1 MYYNLT
7 EDQKTFLETSYSM
20 IKAGYTL
27 EEVEGFWSSEDEDN
41 IKNILESVDYVDI
54 DRKDADLQ
62 EVVGIG
68 ARILGGIGLA
78 IKGARTARRL
88 NQLRK
93 IAQMTRPTAAQRS
106 TAFQLKKSLGQS
118 ADDVTFAWQQ
128 APKDKLAQSVTK
140 TTGADDVLKTVR
152 PGSSG
157 SATVRGSASSRP
169 TEVIQQQTAAID
181 RQTKAIQQTVKS
193 TQPYTSVA
201 ATTSNVT
208 SKLPK
213 KPPTKVSKVRAGLL
227 GTAVTTGALLYTPS
241 SDKSDTPAVTSCGDN
256 MKRDTNGNCVPKGDP
271 VGGDDMQSSSSQQQ
285 TTTQQQP
292 PTTTTTQ
299 QQPPT
304 TTTTQQ
310 ETPPT
315 TQPSSTPKKR
325 ISNRVD
331 WRSWQRQNLPR

>member
-7 EDQKTFLETSYSM
+7 EDQKIFLETSYSM

-27 EEVEGFWSSEDEDN
+27 EEVEGFWTSEDEDN
-41 IKNILESVDYVDI
+41 VKNILESVDYIDV
-54 DRKDADLQ
+54 DRKDTDLQ
-62 EVVGIG
+62 EVVGLG
-68 ARILGGIGLA
+68 ARIVGGIGLA

-93 IAQMTRPTAAQRS
+93 IAQMAKPTAAQRA
-106 TAFQLKKSLGQS
+106 TALKLKQSLGQS
-118 ADDVTFAWQQ
+118 ADDVTFAWRQ
-128 APKDKLAQSVTK
+128 APKDKLGQAVTK

-193 TQPYTSVA
+193 TQPSTTTTAA
-201 ATTSNVT
+201 ATTSKVT

-227 GTAVTTGALLYTPS
+227 GTAVTGGALLYTPS
-241 SDKSDTPAVTSCGDN
+241 SEKSDTPAVTSCGDN
-256 MKRDTNGNCVPKGDP
+256 MKRDANGDCVYKDQ
-271 VGGDDMQSSSSQQQ
+271 GGDRVSGDTTT
-285 TTTQQQP
+285 TTTQLQDLQ
-292 PTTTTTQ
+292 TTTTTQ
-299 QQPPT
+299 QQTPPT
-304 TTTTQQ
+304 TTTT
-310 ETPPT
+310 T
-315 TQPSSTPKKR
+315 TQQSTAPAKR
-325 ISNRVD
+325 RSTKVD

>member
-7 EDQKTFLETSYSM
+7 EDQKIFLETSYSM

-41 IKNILESVDYVDI
+41 VKNILESVDYVDI

-62 EVVGIG
+62 EVVGMG

-93 IAQMTRPTAAQRS
+93 IAQIAKPTAAQRA
-106 TAFQLKKSLGQS
+106 TALKLKQSLGQS
-118 ADDVTFAWQQ
+118 ADDITFAWQQ
-128 APKDKLAQSVTK
+128 APKDKLAQAVK
-140 TTGADDVLKTVR
+140 NTTGADDVLKTVR

-181 RQTKAIQQTVKS
+181 RQTKAIQQTVKN
-193 TQPYTSVA
+193 TQPTTATTTA
-201 ATTSNVT
+201 ATTTTKVA

-213 KPPTKVSKVRAGLL
+213 QPPSKVKNVVSGLL
-227 GTAVTTGALLYTPS
+227 GTAVTGGALLYTPS
-241 SDKSDTPAVTSCGDN
+241 SERADN
-256 MKRDTNGNCVPKGDP
+256 QTMTTCPYGRKADGNCKT
-271 VGGDDMQSSSSQQQ
+271 QASSTDTTDTTTTTTQQ

-299 QQPPT
+299 QQ
-304 TTTTQQ
+304 
-310 ETPPT
+310 TPPT

>member
-7 EDQKTFLETSYSM
+7 EDQKIFLETSYSM
-20 IKAGYTL
+20 INAGYTM

-41 IKNILESVDYVDI
+41 VKNILESVDYIDV
-54 DRKDADLQ
+54 DRKDTDLQ
-62 EVVGIG
+62 EVVGLG
-68 ARILGGIGLA
+68 ARIVGGIGLA

-93 IAQMTRPTAAQRS
+93 IAQIAKPTAAQRA
-106 TAFQLKKSLGQS
+106 TALKLKQSLGQS
-118 ADDVTFAWQQ
+118 ADDITFAWRQ
-128 APKDKLAQSVTK
+128 APKDKLGQAVKS

-152 PGSSG
+152 PGSGG

-181 RQTKAIQQTVKS
+181 RQTKVLQQTVKN
-193 TQPYTSVA
+193 TQPTTTTAA
-201 ATTSNVT
+201 ATTSKVT

-227 GTAVTTGALLYTPS
+227 GTAVTGGALLYTPS
-241 SDKSDTPAVTSCGDN
+241 SERADNETMTTCPYGRKSD
-256 MKRDTNGNCVPKGDP
+256 GNCKP
-271 VGGDDMQSSSSQQQ
+271 QASSTDTTTTTTQQ

-299 QQPPT
+299 QQ
-304 TTTTQQ
+304 
-310 ETPPT
+310 TPPI
-315 TQPSSTPKKR
+315 TQSSSTPKKK

>member
-7 EDQKTFLETSYSM
+7 EDQKIFLETSYSM

-54 DRKDADLQ
+54 DRKDTDLQ
-62 EVVGIG
+62 EAVGLG
-68 ARILGGIGLA
+68 ARIVGAIGLA

-93 IAQMTRPTAAQRS
+93 IAQMAKPTAAQRA
-106 TAFQLKKSLGQS
+106 TALKLKKSLGQS
-118 ADDVTFAWQQ
+118 ADDITFSWRQ
-128 APKDKLAQSVTK
+128 APKDKLGQSVTK

-181 RQTKAIQQTVKS
+181 RQTKVLQQTVKN
-193 TQPYTSVA
+193 TQPTTTAA
-201 ATTSNVT
+201 ATTTAKVT

-213 KPPTKVSKVRAGLL
+213 KPPAKVSNVRAGLL
-227 GTAVTTGALLYTPS
+227 GTAVTGGALLYTPS
-241 SDKSDTPAVTSCGDN
+241 SDRADNETMTTCPNGRKPNGDCKPIGSSTTVPQVGDT
-256 MKRDTNGNCVPKGDP
+256 
-271 VGGDDMQSSSSQQQ
+271 VGGDDM
-285 TTTQQQP
+285 QP
-292 PTTTTTQ
+292 PTTTTTTTQ
-299 QQPPT
+299 QQTPPT
-304 TTTTQQ
+304 TTTT
-310 ETPPT
+310 T

-325 ISNRVD
+325 KSNRVD
-331 WRSWQRQNLPR
+331 WRSWQGQNIPR

>member
-7 EDQKTFLETSYSM
+7 EDQMIFLETSYSM

-41 IKNILESVDYVDI
+41 VKNILESVDYVDI

-62 EVVGIG
+62 EVVGMG

-78 IKGARTARRL
+78 IKGARTAKKL

-93 IAQMTRPTAAQRS
+93 LAQIARPTAAQRS

-118 ADDVTFAWQQ
+118 ADDITFAWQQ
-128 APKDKLAQSVTK
+128 APKDKLAQAVTK

-181 RQTKAIQQTVKS
+181 RQTKVLQQTVKN
-193 TQPYTSVA
+193 TKPTTATTTAA
-201 ATTSNVT
+201 ATTTTKVA

-213 KPPTKVSKVRAGLL
+213 KPPSKVKNVVSGLL
-227 GTAVTTGALLYTPS
+227 GTAVTGGALLYTPS
-241 SDKSDTPAVTSCGDN
+241 SERADN
-256 MKRDTNGNCVPKGDP
+256 ETMTTCPYGRKADGNCKT
-271 VGGDDMQSSSSQQQ
+271 QASSTDTTDTTTTTTQQ

-299 QQPPT
+299 QQ
-304 TTTTQQ
+304 
-310 ETPPT
+310 TPPT

>member
-7 EDQKTFLETSYSM
+7 EDQMIFLETSYSM

-27 EEVEGFWSSEDEDN
+27 EEVEGFWFSEDEDN
-41 IKNILESVDYVDI
+41 VKNILESVDYVDI

-78 IKGARTARRL
+78 LKGARSARQL
-88 NQLRK
+88 AQLRK
-93 IAQMTRPTAAQRS
+93 LAQIARPTAAQRA
-106 TAFQLKKSLGQS
+106 TALKLKKTLGQS
-118 ADDVTFAWQQ
+118 ADDVSLSWRQ

-181 RQTKAIQQTVKS
+181 RQTKVLQQTVKN
-193 TQPYTSVA
+193 TKPTTATTTA
-201 ATTSNVT
+201 ATTSKVT

-213 KPPTKVSKVRAGLL
+213 KPPTKINKVVSGLL
-227 GTAVTTGALLYTPS
+227 GTAVTGGALLYTPS
-241 SDKSDTPAVTSCGDN
+241 SERADN
-256 MKRDTNGNCVPKGDP
+256 ETMTTCPYGRKTDGNCKPQP
-271 VGGDDMQSSSSQQQ
+271 SSTDTTTTTQQTTTQQ

-299 QQPPT
+299 QQ
-304 TTTTQQ
+304 
-310 ETPPT
+310 TPPT
-315 TQPSSTPKKR
+315 TQPSTTSTKR
-325 ISNRVD
+325 KSNRVD
-331 WRSWQRQNLPR
+331 WRSWLDQNIPK

>member
-7 EDQKTFLETSYSM
+7 EDQKIFLETSYSM

-41 IKNILESVDYVDI
+41 VKNILESVDYIDI

-78 IKGARTARRL
+78 LKGARTARRL

-93 IAQMTRPTAAQRS
+93 IAQMAKPTAAQRA
-106 TAFQLKKSLGQS
+106 TAIKLKKSLGQS
-118 ADDVTFAWQQ
+118 ADDVTFAWRQ
-128 APKDKLAQSVTK
+128 APKDKLAQAVK
-140 TTGADDVLKTVR
+140 NTTGADDVLKTVR

-181 RQTKAIQQTVKS
+181 RQTKVLQQTVKN
-193 TQPYTSVA
+193 TQPTTTTAA
-201 ATTSNVT
+201 ATTSKVT

-213 KPPTKVSKVRAGLL
+213 KPPAKVSNVRAGLL
-227 GTAVTTGALLYTPS
+227 GTAVTGGALLYTPS
-241 SDKSDTPAVTSCGDN
+241 SEKADN
-256 MKRDTNGNCVPKGDP
+256 ETMTTCPYGRKADGNCKP
-271 VGGDDMQSSSSQQQ
+271 
-285 TTTQQQP
+285 QP
-292 PTTTTTQ
+292 Q
-299 QQPPT
+299 A
-304 TTTTQQ
+304 
-310 ETPPT
+310 
-315 TQPSSTPKKR
+315 SSTCLLYT
-325 ISNRVD
+325 SD
-331 WRSWQRQNLPR
+331 AADE

>member
-7 EDQKTFLETSYSM
+7 EDQKIFLETSYSM

-41 IKNILESVDYVDI
+41 VKNILESVDYVDI
-54 DRKDADLQ
+54 DRKDTDLQ

-78 IKGARTARRL
+78 LKGARTARRL

-93 IAQMTRPTAAQRS
+93 IAQIARPTAAQRA
-106 TAFQLKKSLGQS
+106 TALKLKQSLGQS
-118 ADDVTFAWQQ
+118 ADDITFAWRQ
-128 APKDKLAQSVTK
+128 APKDKLGQAVKS

-181 RQTKAIQQTVKS
+181 RQTKAIQQTVKN
-193 TQPYTSVA
+193 TQPTTATTTAA
-201 ATTSNVT
+201 ATTTTKVA

-213 KPPTKVSKVRAGLL
+213 KPPGKVNNVVSGLL
-227 GTAVTTGALLYTPS
+227 GTAVTGGALLYTPS
-241 SDKSDTPAVTSCGDN
+241 SDRNDTPAVTSCGDN
-256 MKRDTNGNCVPKGDP
+256 MKRDANGNCVPKVQTGDK
-271 VGGDDMQSSSSQQQ
+271 VTADDTSSSQQQ

-292 PTTTTTQ
+292 PTTTTT
-299 QQPPT
+299 
-304 TTTTQQ
+304 TTTQQ
-310 ETPPT
+310 QTPPT
-315 TQPSSTPKKR
+315 TQPPSTPKKR
-325 ISNRVD
+325 TSNRVD
-331 WRSWQRQNLPR
+331 WRSWLDQNIPK

>member
-7 EDQKTFLETSYSM
+7 EDQMIFLETSYSM

-27 EEVEGFWSSEDEDN
+27 EEVEGFWFSEDEDN
-41 IKNILESVDYVDI
+41 VKNILESVDYVDI

-78 IKGARTARRL
+78 LKGARSARQL
-88 NQLRK
+88 AQLRK
-93 IAQMTRPTAAQRS
+93 LAQIARPTAAQRA
-106 TAFQLKKSLGQS
+106 TALKLKKTLGQS
-118 ADDVTFAWQQ
+118 ADDVSLSWRQ

-181 RQTKAIQQTVKS
+181 RQTKVLQQTVKN
-193 TQPYTSVA
+193 TKPTTATTTTA
-201 ATTSNVT
+201 ATTAKVT

-213 KPPTKVSKVRAGLL
+213 QPPTKINKVVSGLL
-227 GTAVTTGALLYTPS
+227 GTAVTGGALLYTPS
-241 SDKSDTPAVTSCGDN
+241 SERADN
-256 MKRDTNGNCVPKGDP
+256 ETMTTCPYGRKTDGNCKPQP
-271 VGGDDMQSSSSQQQ
+271 SSTDTTTTTQQTTTQQ

-299 QQPPT
+299 QQ
-304 TTTTQQ
+304 
-310 ETPPT
+310 TPPT
-315 TQPSSTPKKR
+315 TQPSTTSTKR
-325 ISNRVD
+325 KSNRVD
-331 WRSWQRQNLPR
+331 WRSWLDQNIPK

>member
-7 EDQKTFLETSYSM
+7 EDQKIFLETSYSM

-41 IKNILESVDYVDI
+41 VKNILESVDYIDI
-54 DRKDADLQ
+54 DRKDPDLI
-62 EVVGIG
+62 EGWG
-68 ARILGGIGLA
+68 LAARIVGGVGTAL
-78 IKGARTARRL
+78 KGARTARQL
-88 NQLRK
+88 AQLRRLAQ
-93 IAQMTRPTAAQRS
+93 IARPTAAQRA
-106 TAFQLKKSLGQS
+106 TALKLKRTLGQS
-118 ADDVTFAWQQ
+118 ADDVSLSWRQ
-128 APKDKLAQSVTK
+128 APKDKLGQAVTK

-181 RQTKAIQQTVKS
+181 RQTKVLQQTVKN
-193 TQPYTSVA
+193 TQPTTTTAA
-201 ATTSNVT
+201 ATTTKAV

-213 KPPTKVSKVRAGLL
+213 KPPTKISKVRAGLL
-227 GTAVTTGALLYTPS
+227 GTAVTGGALLYTPS
-241 SDKSDTPAVTSCGDN
+241 SEKSDAPAATSCGDN
-256 MKRDTNGNCVPKGDP
+256 MKRDADGNCVFKVQVGDT
-271 VGGDDMQSSSSQQQ
+271 VGGDDMQPSSSQQQ

-299 QQPPT
+299 QQ
-304 TTTTQQ
+304 
-310 ETPPT
+310 TPPT
-315 TQPSSTPKKR
+315 TQPPSTPKKR

>member
-7 EDQKTFLETSYSM
+7 EDQKIFLETSYSM

-27 EEVEGFWSSEDEDN
+27 EEVEEFWSSEDEDN
-41 IKNILESVDYVDI
+41 VKNILESVDYVDI

-78 IKGARTARRL
+78 LKGARTARRL

-93 IAQMTRPTAAQRS
+93 IAQMAKPTAAQRA
-106 TAFQLKKSLGQS
+106 TALKLKQSLGQS
-118 ADDVTFAWQQ
+118 ADDVTFAWRQ
-128 APKDKLAQSVTK
+128 APKDKLGQAVTK
-140 TTGADDVLKTVR
+140 TTGADDVLQTVR

-181 RQTKAIQQTVKS
+181 RQTKVLQQTVKN
-193 TQPYTSVA
+193 TKPTTTAA
-201 ATTSNVT
+201 ATTTSKVT

-227 GTAVTTGALLYTPS
+227 GTAVTAGALLYTPS
-241 SDKSDTPAVTSCGDN
+241 SEKSDTPAVTSCGDN
-256 MKRDTNGNCVPKGDP
+256 MKRDANGNCVPKVQVGDT

-299 QQPPT
+299 QQ
-304 TTTTQQ
+304 
-310 ETPPT
+310 TPPT

>member
-7 EDQKTFLETSYSM
+7 EDQKIFLETSYSM

-27 EEVEGFWSSEDEDN
+27 EEVEEFWSNEDEDN
-41 IKNILESVDYVDI
+41 VKNILESVDYIDI

-78 IKGARTARRL
+78 LKGARTARRL

-93 IAQMTRPTAAQRS
+93 IAQMAKPTAAQRA
-106 TAFQLKKSLGQS
+106 TALKLKQSLGQS
-118 ADDVTFAWQQ
+118 ADDITFAWRQ
-128 APKDKLAQSVTK
+128 APKDKLAQSVK
-140 TTGADDVLKTVR
+140 NTTGADDVLKTVR

-181 RQTKAIQQTVKS
+181 RQTKAIQQTVKN
-193 TQPYTSVA
+193 TQPTTATTTA
-201 ATTSNVT
+201 ATTTTKVA

-213 KPPTKVSKVRAGLL
+213 QPPTKINKVVSGLL
-227 GTAVTTGALLYTPS
+227 GTAVTGGALLYTPS
-241 SDKSDTPAVTSCGDN
+241 SERSNTPPVTSCGDN
-256 MKRDTNGNCVPKGDP
+256 MKRDANGNCVPKVQTGDK
-271 VGGDDMQSSSSQQQ
+271 VTTDDTQPSSSQ
-285 TTTQQQP
+285 TQLQDLQ
-292 PTTTTTQ
+292 TTTTTQ
-299 QQPPT
+299 QQTPPT
-304 TTTTQQ
+304 TTTT
-310 ETPPT
+310 
-315 TQPSSTPKKR
+315 TQPSTTSTKR
-325 ISNRVD
+325 KSNRVD

>member
-7 EDQKTFLETSYSM
+7 EDQKIFLETSYSM

-27 EEVEGFWSSEDEDN
+27 EEVERFWSSEDEDN
-41 IKNILESVDYVDI
+41 VKNILESVDYIDV
-54 DRKDADLQ
+54 DRKDTDLQ
-62 EVVGIG
+62 EVVGLG
-68 ARILGGIGLA
+68 ARIVGGIGLA
-78 IKGARTARRL
+78 LRGANTARRL

-93 IAQMTRPTAAQRS
+93 IAQIAKPTAAQRA
-106 TAFQLKKSLGQS
+106 TALKLKQSLGQS
-118 ADDVTFAWQQ
+118 ADDITFAWRQ
-128 APKDKLAQSVTK
+128 APKDKLGQAVKS

-193 TQPYTSVA
+193 TQPTT
-201 ATTSNVT
+201 ATTTATTTTKVA

-227 GTAVTTGALLYTPS
+227 GTAVTGGALLYTPS
-241 SDKSDTPAVTSCGDN
+241 SEKSDTPTVTSCGDN
-256 MKRDTNGNCVPKGDP
+256 MKRDSNGNCVPKGDP
-271 VGGDDMQSSSSQQQ
+271 VGGDTTTTTTQQ

-299 QQPPT
+299 QQ
-304 TTTTQQ
+304 
-310 ETPPT
+310 TPPT
-315 TQPSSTPKKR
+315 TQPSTTSTKR
-325 ISNRVD
+325 KSNRVD
-331 WRSWQRQNLPR
+331 WRSWLDQNIPK

>member
-7 EDQKTFLETSYSM
+7 EDQKIFLETSYSM

-41 IKNILESVDYVDI
+41 VKNILESVDYVDI
-54 DRKDADLQ
+54 DRKDPDLI
-62 EVVGIG
+62 EGWG
-68 ARILGGIGLA
+68 LAARIVGGIGTAL
-78 IKGARTARRL
+78 KGARTARQL
-88 NQLRK
+88 AQLRRLAQ
-93 IAQMTRPTAAQRS
+93 IARPTAAQRA
-106 TAFQLKKSLGQS
+106 TALKLKRTLGQS
-118 ADDVTFAWQQ
+118 ADDVSLSWRQ
-128 APKDKLAQSVTK
+128 APKDKLGQAVTK

-181 RQTKAIQQTVKS
+181 RQTKVLQQTVRN
-193 TQPYTSVA
+193 TQPATTNTAA
-201 ATTSNVT
+201 ATTAKVT

-213 KPPTKVSKVRAGLL
+213 KPPGKVNNVVSGLL
-227 GTAVTTGALLYTPS
+227 GTAVTGGALLYTPS
-241 SDKSDTPAVTSCGDN
+241 SDKSDAPAVTSCGDN
-256 MKRDTNGNCVPKGDP
+256 MKRDTNGNCVPKRDP
-271 VGGDDMQSSSSQQQ
+271 DGGDTTTTTTQQTTTQQ

-299 QQPPT
+299 QQ
-304 TTTTQQ
+304 
-310 ETPPT
+310 TPPT
-315 TQPSSTPKKR
+315 TQPPSTPKKR

-331 WRSWQRQNLPR
+331 WRSWLDQNIPK

>member
-7 EDQKTFLETSYSM
+7 EDQKIFLETSYSM
-20 IKAGYTL
+20 IKAGYTP
-27 EEVEGFWSSEDEDN
+27 EEVEGFWFSEDEDN
-41 IKNILESVDYVDI
+41 VKNILESVDYVDI

-62 EVVGIG
+62 EAVGIG

-93 IAQMTRPTAAQRS
+93 IAQMARPTAAQRA
-106 TAFQLKKSLGQS
+106 TALKLKQSLGQS
-118 ADDVTFAWQQ
+118 ADDITFAWRQ
-128 APKDKLAQSVTK
+128 APKDKLGQAVKS

-181 RQTKAIQQTVKS
+181 RQTKAIQQTVKN
-193 TQPYTSVA
+193 TQPTTATTTA
-201 ATTSNVT
+201 ATTTTKVA

-213 KPPTKVSKVRAGLL
+213 KPPGKVNNVVSGLL
-227 GTAVTTGALLYTPS
+227 GTAVTGGALLYTPS
-241 SDKSDTPAVTSCGDN
+241 SEKSDTPAVTSCGDN
-256 MKRDTNGNCVPKGDP
+256 MKRDANGNCVPKVQVGDT
-271 VGGDDMQSSSSQQQ
+271 VGGDDMQPSSSQQQ

-299 QQPPT
+299 QQ
-304 TTTTQQ
+304 
-310 ETPPT
+310 TPPT
-315 TQPSSTPKKR
+315 TQPPSTSKKR

>member
-7 EDQKTFLETSYSM
+7 EDQKIFLETSYSM

-41 IKNILESVDYVDI
+41 VKNILESVDYIDV

-62 EVVGIG
+62 EVVGLG
-68 ARILGGIGLA
+68 ARIVGGIGLA

-93 IAQMTRPTAAQRS
+93 IAQMAKPTAAQRA
-106 TAFQLKKSLGQS
+106 TALKLKQSLGQS
-118 ADDVTFAWQQ
+118 ADDITFAWRQ
-128 APKDKLAQSVTK
+128 APKDKLGQAVKS

-193 TQPYTSVA
+193 TQPSTTTTAA
-201 ATTSNVT
+201 ATTSKVT

-227 GTAVTTGALLYTPS
+227 GTAVTGGALLYTPS
-241 SDKSDTPAVTSCGDN
+241 SDKSDTPAVTSCPDN
-256 MKRDTNGNCVPKGDP
+256 MKRDANGDCVFKVKVGDT
-271 VGGDDMQSSSSQQQ
+271 VGGDTTTTTTQQ

-299 QQPPT
+299 QQ
-304 TTTTQQ
+304 
-310 ETPPT
+310 TPPT
-315 TQPSSTPKKR
+315 TQPPSTPKKR

>member
-7 EDQKTFLETSYSM
+7 EDQKIFLETSYSM

-41 IKNILESVDYVDI
+41 VKNILESVDYVDI

-62 EVVGIG
+62 EVVGMG
-68 ARILGGIGLA
+68 ARILSGIGLA
-78 IKGARTARRL
+78 LKGARTARRL

-93 IAQMTRPTAAQRS
+93 IAQMTKPTAAQRS

-118 ADDVTFAWQQ
+118 ADDITFAWQQ
-128 APKDKLAQSVTK
+128 APKDKLAQVVK
-140 TTGADDVLKTVR
+140 NTTGADDVLKTVR

-181 RQTKAIQQTVKS
+181 RQTKVLQQTVKN
-193 TQPYTSVA
+193 TQPTTATTTAA
-201 ATTSNVT
+201 ATTTTKVA

-213 KPPTKVSKVRAGLL
+213 KPPSKVKNVVSGLL
-227 GTAVTTGALLYTPS
+227 GTTVTGGALLYTPS
-241 SDKSDTPAVTSCGDN
+241 SERADN
-256 MKRDTNGNCVPKGDP
+256 ETMTTCPYGRKADGNCKPKA
-271 VGGDDMQSSSSQQQ
+271 SSTDTSSTDTTTTTQQ

-299 QQPPT
+299 QQ
-304 TTTTQQ
+304 
-310 ETPPT
+310 TPPT
-315 TQPSSTPKKR
+315 TQPPSTPKKR

-331 WRSWQRQNLPR
+331 WRSWQGQNIPR

>member
-7 EDQKTFLETSYSM
+7 EDQKIFLETSYSM

-54 DRKDADLQ
+54 DRKDTDLQ
-62 EVVGIG
+62 EAVGLG
-68 ARILGGIGLA
+68 ARIVGGIGLA

-93 IAQMTRPTAAQRS
+93 IAQMAKPTAAQRA
-106 TAFQLKKSLGQS
+106 TALKLKKSLGQS
-118 ADDVTFAWQQ
+118 ADDITFSWRQ
-128 APKDKLAQSVTK
+128 APKDKLGQSVTK

-181 RQTKAIQQTVKS
+181 RQTKVLQQTVKN
-193 TQPYTSVA
+193 TQPTTTAA
-201 ATTSNVT
+201 ATTTAKVT

-213 KPPTKVSKVRAGLL
+213 KPPAKVSNVRAGLL
-227 GTAVTTGALLYTPS
+227 GTAVTGGALLYTPS
-241 SDKSDTPAVTSCGDN
+241 SDRADN
-256 MKRDTNGNCVPKGDP
+256 ETMTTCPYGRKADGNCKS
-271 VGGDDMQSSSSQQQ
+271 QASSTDTTTTTQQ
-285 TTTQQQP
+285 TTTQLQDLQTTTTTQQP
-292 PTTTTTQ
+292 PTTTTT
-299 QQPPT
+299 
-304 TTTTQQ
+304 TQQ
-310 ETPPT
+310 STTPT
-315 TQPSSTPKKR
+315 KRRSTK
-325 ISNRVD
+325 VD

>member
-7 EDQKTFLETSYSM
+7 EDQKIFLETSYSM

-41 IKNILESVDYVDI
+41 VKNILESVDYVDI

-68 ARILGGIGLA
+68 ARILSGIGLA
-78 IKGARTARRL
+78 LKGARSARQL
-88 NQLRK
+88 AQLRK
-93 IAQMTRPTAAQRS
+93 LAQIAKPTAAQRA
-106 TAFQLKKSLGQS
+106 TALKLKRTLGQS
-118 ADDVTFAWQQ
+118 ADDVSLSWRQ
-128 APKDKLAQSVTK
+128 APKDKLGQAVTK
-140 TTGADDVLKTVR
+140 TTGADDVLQTVR

-181 RQTKAIQQTVKS
+181 RQTKVLQQTVKN
-193 TQPYTSVA
+193 TQPSTSVA
-201 ATTSNVT
+201 ATT

-227 GTAVTTGALLYTPS
+227 GTAVTGGALLYTPS
-241 SDKSDTPAVTSCGDN
+241 SEKSGTPAVTSCGNN
-256 MKRDTNGNCVPKGDP
+256 MKRDADGNCVFKVQVGDT
-271 VGGDDMQSSSSQQQ
+271 VGGDDMQPSSS
-285 TTTQQQP
+285 QQQP

-299 QQPPT
+299 QQ
-304 TTTTQQ
+304 
-310 ETPPT
+310 TPPT

>member
-7 EDQKTFLETSYSM
+7 EDQKIFLETSYSM

-41 IKNILESVDYVDI
+41 VKNILESVDYIDV

-62 EVVGIG
+62 EVVGLG
-68 ARILGGIGLA
+68 ARIVGGIGLA

-93 IAQMTRPTAAQRS
+93 IAQMAKPTAAQRA
-106 TAFQLKKSLGQS
+106 TALKLKQSLGQS
-118 ADDVTFAWQQ
+118 ADDITFAWRQ
-128 APKDKLAQSVTK
+128 APKDKLGQAVKS

-193 TQPYTSVA
+193 TQPSTTTTAA
-201 ATTSNVT
+201 ATTSKVT

-227 GTAVTTGALLYTPS
+227 GTAVTGGALLYTPS
-241 SDKSDTPAVTSCGDN
+241 SEKSDTPAVTSCGDN

-271 VGGDDMQSSSSQQQ
+271 VDRDTTTTTTQQ

-299 QQPPT
+299 QQ
-304 TTTTQQ
+304 
-310 ETPPT
+310 TPPT

>member
-7 EDQKTFLETSYSM
+7 EDQKIFLETSYSM

-41 IKNILESVDYVDI
+41 VKNILESVDYIDI

-62 EVVGIG
+62 EVVGMG
-68 ARILGGIGLA
+68 ARILSGIGLA
-78 IKGARTARRL
+78 LKGAKSARKL
-88 NQLRK
+88 AQLRK
-93 IAQMTRPTAAQRS
+93 LAQIARPTAAQRS

-128 APKDKLAQSVTK
+128 APKDKLAQAVK
-140 TTGADDVLKTVR
+140 NTTGADDVLKTVR

-181 RQTKAIQQTVKS
+181 RQTKVLQQTVKN
-193 TQPYTSVA
+193 TQPTTTTAA
-201 ATTSNVT
+201 ATTAKVT

-213 KPPTKVSKVRAGLL
+213 KPPTKVSKVRSGLL
-227 GTAVTTGALLYTPS
+227 GTAVTGGALLYTPS
-241 SDKSDTPAVTSCGDN
+241 SDKSDAPAVTSCGDN
-256 MKRDTNGNCVPKGDP
+256 MKRDANGNCVPKVQTGDK
-271 VGGDDMQSSSSQQQ
+271 VTTDDTQPSSSQQQ

-299 QQPPT
+299 QQ
-304 TTTTQQ
+304 
-310 ETPPT
+310 TPPT
-315 TQPSSTPKKR
+315 TQPSTTSTKR
-325 ISNRVD
+325 KSNKVD
-331 WRSWQRQNLPR
+331 WRSWVDQNIPR

>member
-7 EDQKTFLETSYSM
+7 EDQKIFLETSYSM

-41 IKNILESVDYVDI
+41 VKNILESVDYIDV

-62 EVVGIG
+62 EVVGLG
-68 ARILGGIGLA
+68 ARIVGGIGLA

-93 IAQMTRPTAAQRS
+93 IAQMAKPTAAQRA
-106 TAFQLKKSLGQS
+106 TALKLKQSLGQS
-118 ADDVTFAWQQ
+118 ADDITFAWRQ
-128 APKDKLAQSVTK
+128 APKDKLGQAVKS

-193 TQPYTSVA
+193 TQPSTTTTAA
-201 ATTSNVT
+201 ATTSKVT

-227 GTAVTTGALLYTPS
+227 GTAVTGGALLYTPS
-241 SDKSDTPAVTSCGDN
+241 SEKSDTPAVTSCGDN

-271 VGGDDMQSSSSQQQ
+271 VDRDTTTTTTQQ

-299 QQPPT
+299 QQ
-304 TTTTQQ
+304 
-310 ETPPT
+310 TPPT

-331 WRSWQRQNLPR
+331 WRSWQRQNLPK

>member
-7 EDQKTFLETSYSM
+7 EDQKIFLETSYSM
-20 IKAGYTL
+20 IKAGYTP
-27 EEVEGFWSSEDEDN
+27 EEVEGFWFSEDEDN
-41 IKNILESVDYVDI
+41 VKNILESVDYVDI

-62 EVVGIG
+62 EVVGMG

-78 IKGARTARRL
+78 IKGARTAKKL

-93 IAQMTRPTAAQRS
+93 LAQMARPTAAQRS

-118 ADDVTFAWQQ
+118 ADDITFAWQQ
-128 APKDKLAQSVTK
+128 APKDKLAQAVK
-140 TTGADDVLKTVR
+140 NTTGADDVLKTVR

-181 RQTKAIQQTVKS
+181 RQTKVLQQTVKN
-193 TQPYTSVA
+193 TQPTTTTAA
-201 ATTSNVT
+201 ATTAKVT

-213 KPPTKVSKVRAGLL
+213 KPPAKVSNVRAGLL
-227 GTAVTTGALLYTPS
+227 GTAVTGGALLYTPS
-241 SDKSDTPAVTSCGDN
+241 SEKADN
-256 MKRDTNGNCVPKGDP
+256 ETMTTCPYGRKADGNCKPP
-271 VGGDDMQSSSSQQQ
+271 PQASSTDTTDTTTTTTQQ

-292 PTTTTTQ
+292 PTTTTT
-299 QQPPT
+299 
-304 TTTTQQ
+304 TTQQ
-310 ETPPT
+310 QTPPT
-315 TQPSSTPKKR
+315 TQPSTTSTKR
-325 ISNRVD
+325 KSNRVD

>member
-7 EDQKTFLETSYSM
+7 EDQKIFLETSYSM

-27 EEVEGFWSSEDEDN
+27 EEVEGFWTSEDEDN
-41 IKNILESVDYVDI
+41 VKNILESVDYIDV
-54 DRKDADLQ
+54 DRKDTDLQ
-62 EVVGIG
+62 EVVGLG
-68 ARILGGIGLA
+68 ARIVGGIGLA

-93 IAQMTRPTAAQRS
+93 IAQMAKPTAAQRA
-106 TAFQLKKSLGQS
+106 TALKLKQSLGQS
-118 ADDVTFAWQQ
+118 ADDITFAWRQ
-128 APKDKLAQSVTK
+128 APKDKLGQAVKS

-181 RQTKAIQQTVKS
+181 RQTKAIQQTVKN
-193 TQPYTSVA
+193 TRPTTTTTAA
-201 ATTSNVT
+201 ATTSKVT

-227 GTAVTTGALLYTPS
+227 GTAVTGGALLYTPS
-241 SDKSDTPAVTSCGDN
+241 SEKSDTPAVTSCGDN

-271 VGGDDMQSSSSQQQ
+271 VDRDTTTTTTQQ

-299 QQPPT
+299 QQ
-304 TTTTQQ
+304 
-310 ETPPT
+310 TPPT

>member
-7 EDQKTFLETSYSM
+7 EDQKIFLETSYSM

-41 IKNILESVDYVDI
+41 VKNILESVDYIDI

-62 EVVGIG
+62 EVVGMG
-68 ARILGGIGLA
+68 ARILSGIGLA
-78 IKGARTARRL
+78 LKGAKSARKL
-88 NQLRK
+88 AQLRK
-93 IAQMTRPTAAQRS
+93 LAQIARPTAAQRS

-128 APKDKLAQSVTK
+128 APKDKLAQAVK
-140 TTGADDVLKTVR
+140 NTTGADDVLKTVR

-181 RQTKAIQQTVKS
+181 RQTKVLQQTVKN
-193 TQPYTSVA
+193 TQPNTTTAA
-201 ATTSNVT
+201 ATTAKVT

-213 KPPTKVSKVRAGLL
+213 KPPTKVSKVRSGLL
-227 GTAVTTGALLYTPS
+227 GTAVTGGALLYTPS
-241 SDKSDTPAVTSCGDN
+241 SEKSDTPAVTSCPDN
-256 MKRDTNGNCVPKGDP
+256 MKRDTNGDCVFKVKVGDT
-271 VGGDDMQSSSSQQQ
+271 VGGDDMQPSSSQQQ

-299 QQPPT
+299 QQT
-304 TTTTQQ
+304 S
-310 ETPPT
+310 PT
-315 TQPSSTPKKR
+315 TQPSTTSTKR
-325 ISNRVD
+325 KSNKVD
-331 WRSWQRQNLPR
+331 WRSWVDQNIPR

>member
-7 EDQKTFLETSYSM
+7 EDQKIFLETSYSM

-27 EEVEGFWSSEDEDN
+27 EEVEEFWSSEDEDN
-41 IKNILESVDYVDI
+41 VKNILESVDYIDVDRE
-54 DRKDADLQ
+54 DTDLQ
-62 EVVGIG
+62 EVVGLG
-68 ARILGGIGLA
+68 ARIVGGIGLA

-93 IAQMTRPTAAQRS
+93 IAQMAKPTAAQRA
-106 TAFQLKKSLGQS
+106 TALKLKQSLGQS
-118 ADDVTFAWQQ
+118 ADDVTFAWRQ
-128 APKDKLAQSVTK
+128 APKDKLGQAVTK

-181 RQTKAIQQTVKS
+181 RQTKVLQQTVKN
-193 TQPYTSVA
+193 TQPTTTTAA
-201 ATTSNVT
+201 ATTTKVA

-227 GTAVTTGALLYTPS
+227 GTAVTAGALLYTPS
-241 SDKSDTPAVTSCGDN
+241 SEKSDTPAVTSCGDN
-256 MKRDTNGNCVPKGDP
+256 MKRDANGNCVPKVQVGDT

-299 QQPPT
+299 QQ
-304 TTTTQQ
+304 
-310 ETPPT
+310 TPPT

>member
-7 EDQKTFLETSYSM
+7 EDQKIFLETSYSM

-41 IKNILESVDYVDI
+41 VKNILESVDYVDI
-54 DRKDADLQ
+54 DRKDPDLI
-62 EVVGIG
+62 EGWG
-68 ARILGGIGLA
+68 LAARIVGGVGTAL
-78 IKGARTARRL
+78 KGARTARQL
-88 NQLRK
+88 AQLRRLAQ
-93 IAQMTRPTAAQRS
+93 IARPTAAQRA
-106 TAFQLKKSLGQS
+106 TALKLKRTLGQS
-118 ADDVTFAWQQ
+118 ADDVSLSWRQ
-128 APKDKLAQSVTK
+128 APKDKLGQAVTN

-181 RQTKAIQQTVKS
+181 RQTKVLQQTVKN
-193 TQPYTSVA
+193 TQPTTTTTTTTA
-201 ATTSNVT
+201 ATTAKVT

-213 KPPTKVSKVRAGLL
+213 KPPGKVNNVVSGLL
-227 GTAVTTGALLYTPS
+227 GTAVTGGALLYTPS
-241 SDKSDTPAVTSCGDN
+241 SDRNDTPAVTSCGDN
-256 MKRDTNGNCVPKGDP
+256 MKRDANGDCVYKDQGGDR
-271 VGGDDMQSSSSQQQ
+271 VGGDDTQSSSSQQQ

-299 QQPPT
+299 QQ
-304 TTTTQQ
+304 
-310 ETPPT
+310 TPPT
-315 TQPSSTPKKR
+315 TQPPSTPKKR

>member
-7 EDQKTFLETSYSM
+7 EDQKIFLETSYSM

-41 IKNILESVDYVDI
+41 VKNILESVDYIDI
-54 DRKDADLQ
+54 DRKDTDLQ

-68 ARILGGIGLA
+68 ARIVGGIGLA

-93 IAQMTRPTAAQRS
+93 IAQMAKPTAAQRA
-106 TAFQLKKSLGQS
+106 TALKLKQSLGQS
-118 ADDVTFAWQQ
+118 ADDVTFAWRQ
-128 APKDKLAQSVTK
+128 APKDKLGQAVTK

-169 TEVIQQQTAAID
+169 TEVIQQQTAAIEK
-181 RQTKAIQQTVKS
+181 QTRALQQTVKN
-193 TQPYTSVA
+193 TQPTTTTAA
-201 ATTSNVT
+201 ATTAKVT

-213 KPPTKVSKVRAGLL
+213 KPPSKVKSVASGLL
-227 GTAVTTGALLYTPS
+227 GTAVTGGALLYTPS
-241 SDKSDTPAVTSCGDN
+241 SERADN
-256 MKRDTNGNCVPKGDP
+256 ETMTTCPYGRKADGNCKP
-271 VGGDDMQSSSSQQQ
+271 QASSTDTTTTTTQQ

-292 PTTTTTQ
+292 PTTTTT
-299 QQPPT
+299 
-304 TTTTQQ
+304 TTTQQ
-310 ETPPT
+310 QTPPT
-315 TQPSSTPKKR
+315 TQPSSTPKKK

>member
-7 EDQKTFLETSYSM
+7 EDQKIFLETSYSM

-41 IKNILESVDYVDI
+41 VKNILESVDYIDI
-54 DRKDADLQ
+54 DRKDTDLQ

-78 IKGARTARRL
+78 LKGAKSARQL
-88 NQLRK
+88 AQLRK
-93 IAQMTRPTAAQRS
+93 LAQIAKPTAAQRA
-106 TAFQLKKSLGQS
+106 TALKLKRTLGQS
-118 ADDVTFAWQQ
+118 ADDVSLSWRQ
-128 APKDKLAQSVTK
+128 APKDKLGQAVTK

-181 RQTKAIQQTVKS
+181 RQTKAIQQTVKN
-193 TQPYTSVA
+193 TKPTTATTTSA
-201 ATTSNVT
+201 ATTTAKVT

-213 KPPTKVSKVRAGLL
+213 QPPTKINKVVSGLL
-227 GTAVTTGALLYTPS
+227 GTAVTGGALLYTPS
-241 SDKSDTPAVTSCGDN
+241 SERADN
-256 MKRDTNGNCVPKGDP
+256 ETMTTCPYGRKADGNCKSPA
-271 VGGDDMQSSSSQQQ
+271 SSTDTTTTTTQQ

-292 PTTTTTQ
+292 PTTTTT
-299 QQPPT
+299 
-304 TTTTQQ
+304 TTTQQ
-310 ETPPT
+310 QTPPT

>member
-7 EDQKTFLETSYSM
+7 EDQKIFLETSYSM

-41 IKNILESVDYVDI
+41 VKNILESVDYIDI
-54 DRKDADLQ
+54 DRKDTDLQ

-68 ARILGGIGLA
+68 ARIVGGIGLA

-93 IAQMTRPTAAQRS
+93 IAQMAKPTAAQRA
-106 TAFQLKKSLGQS
+106 TALKLKQSLGQS
-118 ADDVTFAWQQ
+118 ADDVTFAWRQ
-128 APKDKLAQSVTK
+128 APKDKLGQAVTK

-169 TEVIQQQTAAID
+169 TEVIQQQTAAIEK
-181 RQTKAIQQTVKS
+181 QTRALQQTVKN
-193 TQPYTSVA
+193 TQPTTTTAA
-201 ATTSNVT
+201 ATTTKAV

-213 KPPTKVSKVRAGLL
+213 KPPSKVKSVASGLL
-227 GTAVTTGALLYTPS
+227 GTAVTGGALLYTPS
-241 SDKSDTPAVTSCGDN
+241 SERADN
-256 MKRDTNGNCVPKGDP
+256 ETMTTCPYGRKADGNCKP
-271 VGGDDMQSSSSQQQ
+271 QASSTDTTTTTTQQ

-292 PTTTTTQ
+292 PTTTTT
-299 QQPPT
+299 
-304 TTTTQQ
+304 TTTQQ
-310 ETPPT
+310 QTPPT
-315 TQPSSTPKKR
+315 TQPSSTPKKK

>member
-1 MYYNLT
+1 MYKR
-7 EDQKTFLETSYSM
+7 Q
-20 IKAGYTL
+20 
-27 EEVEGFWSSEDEDN
+27 
-41 IKNILESVDYVDI
+41 DI

-78 IKGARTARRL
+78 LKGARTARRL

-93 IAQMTRPTAAQRS
+93 IAQMARPTAAQRS

-118 ADDVTFAWQQ
+118 ADDITFAWQQ
-128 APKDKLAQSVTK
+128 APKDKLAQAVK
-140 TTGADDVLKTVR
+140 NTTGADDVLKTVR

-181 RQTKAIQQTVKS
+181 RQTKVLQQTVKN
-193 TQPYTSVA
+193 TKPTTATTTAA
-201 ATTSNVT
+201 ATTTTKVA

-213 KPPTKVSKVRAGLL
+213 QPPTKINKVVSGLL
-227 GTAVTTGALLYTPS
+227 GTAVTGGALLYTPS
-241 SDKSDTPAVTSCGDN
+241 SERADN
-256 MKRDTNGNCVPKGDP
+256 ETMTTCPYGRKADGNCKPP
-271 VGGDDMQSSSSQQQ
+271 PQASSTDITDTTTTTTQQ

-292 PTTTTTQ
+292 PTTTTT
-299 QQPPT
+299 
-304 TTTTQQ
+304 TTQQ
-310 ETPPT
+310 QTPPT
-315 TQPSSTPKKR
+315 TQPSTTSTKR
-325 ISNRVD
+325 KSNRVD

>member
-7 EDQKTFLETSYSM
+7 EDQKIFLETSYSM

-41 IKNILESVDYVDI
+41 VKNILESVDYVDI
-54 DRKDADLQ
+54 DRKDTDLQ

-93 IAQMTRPTAAQRS
+93 IAQIARPTAAQRA
-106 TAFQLKKSLGQS
+106 TALKLKQSLGQS
-118 ADDVTFAWQQ
+118 ADDITFAWRQ
-128 APKDKLAQSVTK
+128 APKDKLGKAVTK

-181 RQTKAIQQTVKS
+181 RQTKAIQQTVKN
-193 TQPYTSVA
+193 TQPTTATTTAA
-201 ATTSNVT
+201 ATTTTKVA
-208 SKLPK
+208 SKLPT
-213 KPPTKVSKVRAGLL
+213 KPPSKVKNVVSGLL
-227 GTAVTTGALLYTPS
+227 GTAVTGGALLYTPS
-241 SDKSDTPAVTSCGDN
+241 SERADN
-256 MKRDTNGNCVPKGDP
+256 ETMTTCPYGRKADGNCK
-271 VGGDDMQSSSSQQQ
+271 
-285 TTTQQQP
+285 P
-292 PTTTTTQ
+292 PPEATSTDTTTTTQ
-299 QQPPT
+299 QQPPSSSQTQLQDLRT

-310 ETPPT
+310 QTPPT
-315 TQPSSTPKKR
+315 TQPSTTSTKR
-325 ISNRVD
+325 KSNKVD
-331 WRSWQRQNLPR
+331 WRSWHRQNLPR

>member
-7 EDQKTFLETSYSM
+7 EDQKIFLETSYSM

-41 IKNILESVDYVDI
+41 VKNILESVDYVDI
-54 DRKDADLQ
+54 DRKDTDLQ

-78 IKGARTARRL
+78 LKGARTARRL

-93 IAQMTRPTAAQRS
+93 IAQMAKPTAAQRA
-106 TAFQLKKSLGQS
+106 TALKLKQSLGQS
-118 ADDVTFAWQQ
+118 ADDVTFAWRQ
-128 APKDKLAQSVTK
+128 APKDKLGQAVTK

-181 RQTKAIQQTVKS
+181 RQTKVLQQTVKN
-193 TQPYTSVA
+193 TQPTTTTAA
-201 ATTSNVT
+201 ATIAMETC
-208 SKLPK
+208 KLPK

-227 GTAVTTGALLYTPS
+227 GTAVTAGALLYTPS
-241 SDKSDTPAVTSCGDN
+241 SEKSDTPAVTSCGDN
-256 MKRDTNGNCVPKGDP
+256 MKRDANGNCVPKVQVGDT

-299 QQPPT
+299 QQ
-304 TTTTQQ
+304 
-310 ETPPT
+310 TPPT